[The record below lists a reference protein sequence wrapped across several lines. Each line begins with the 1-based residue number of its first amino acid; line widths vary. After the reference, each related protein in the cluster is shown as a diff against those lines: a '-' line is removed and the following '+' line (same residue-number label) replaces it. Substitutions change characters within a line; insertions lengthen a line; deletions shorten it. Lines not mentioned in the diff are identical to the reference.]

1 MYWESQMKNKLRY
14 LKVLS
19 MQIDKETDRTDTKV
33 GDVLTAYLTKEW
45 KDLAD
50 KSISQGKN
58 IKVSKESVDSY
69 VKFIDKTMNQYSDN
83 VNEEVAD
90 SVEYFY
96 KYFKSRFIK
105 DESLVSKYVEKAE
118 PPAIPPEFWTKA
130 DITNM
135 KAIEAQI
142 NSSVGGFYGE
152 SCQVAVAESIRV
164 NVFEK
169 GLTGDA
175 LTEAVMGDVAK
186 ALRVAKGK
194 LASDVVPPG
203 FRGTADQYF
212 RGVSNYGETMT
223 RTSSTLSA
231 LKDVGVKKFVIR
243 SLKTDRTC
251 LGCLEMDGQQ
261 YSVADGLA
269 HQQKM
274 FDAESKDELRAIQ
287 PMFHYDAP
295 GTYSNPEKLASAKAD
310 AKAEASEGVRV
321 PPFHF
326 RCQCYVDMA

>member
-1 MYWESQMKNKLRY
+1 MTTNKISI
-14 LKVLS
+14 LKALS
-19 MQIDKETDRTDTKV
+19 MYIDKETDRTDIKA
-33 GDVLTAYLTKEW
+33 GDILATYLTKEW
-45 KDLAD
+45 QDLAE

-69 VKFIDKTMNQYSDN
+69 VKFINSTMGGFADN
-83 VNEEVAD
+83 IKKEVSD

-96 KYFKSRFIK
+96 KYFKHRFIK
-105 DESLVSKYVEKAE
+105 EQELVKKYLTKAE
-118 PPAIPPEFWTKA
+118 PPAIPPEFWFA
-130 DITNM
+130 VDDANIA
-135 KAIEAQI
+135 AIEAQL
-142 NSSVGGFYGE
+142 NASVGGFYGE
-152 SCQVAVAESIRV
+152 SCQVAVAESISV

-212 RGVSNYGETMT
+212 SGVSNYGETMS

-231 LKDVGVKKFVIR
+231 LKDVDVKKFVIR

-251 LGCLEMDGQQ
+251 LGCLEMDGQE
-261 YSVADGLA
+261 YSVDDGLA

-287 PMFHYDAP
+287 PMFHFDAP
-295 GTYSNPEKLASAKAD
+295 GTYKDPERLASEKANAKAQ
-310 AKAEASEGVRV
+310 ASEGVRL